1 MLHVPD
7 ITAHGWTLD
16 TKGAVSVVWTLRDPE
31 SIFVRCNSVLILSL
45 VGAST
50 AQDVLR
56 AAASV

>member
-16 TKGAVSVVWTLRDPE
+16 ANGAVSFVWDTPE

-45 VGAST
+45 VGASA
-50 AQDVLR
+50 AQVVLR
-56 AAASV
+56 ASASV

>member
-7 ITAHGWTLD
+7 ITALGWTLD
-16 TKGAVSVVWTLRDPE
+16 TKGAVSAVWTLWRV
-31 SIFVRCNSVLILSL
+31 FVRCNSVLILSL
-45 VGAST
+45 VGASA